1 MGLSAS
7 QARLLTIT
15 SRKSDCEYQSM
26 RLSHQKIALSREM
39 NEISNEY
46 QKSLN
51 QTILYYDFYGEGDM
65 SNPLNY
71 NLLMTPSALND
82 YLPTLITNQQGRVV
96 IDSALASAAKAAG
109 IPQEGLNGLPSED
122 MRNAFVEGLFQA
134 GIISKKT
141 RDSILSTVYNQAAG
155 VGSTDMITTQY
166 VETDLEGL
174 IDALGG
180 LQVSIDPNMGITEG
194 TLKTA
199 GGIHYI
205 GTASSNIVEGQ
216 TMDSFNVA
224 DLLNDEE
231 QYVAIAKQKEAHYP
245 ADAAVAMANSL
256 TQDDGFIDQLYD
268 AFSTVLNVDSVS
280 ANALTYARNMTKAL
294 FDTSLVG
301 QNTGNHSDDKSHNI
315 ESLGTQVYRAKKD
328 GIGTFTNR
336 LKNES
341 SNYVGMT
348 YYSFW
353 KGGVKARRKLWSG
366 CAVNFNN
373 IAKAFLSYYAQ
384 YMERLA
390 IEPNY
395 SAVKG
400 HKDSSNLVTDDPTY
414 IYKINAGSTISQ
426 EDAKSGLF
434 YDTLF
439 NQLCLMGWTENNE
452 VKDQSYLQEM
462 LKNGMMYISSI
473 GDDAYYY
480 QENYSTNTFIKE
492 KSDDSYIAQAEA
504 KYTNQKA
511 RLTSKEDELDLKIE
525 LDLKMKNLDTE
536 ISSLTTEYDSV
547 KSVIDKNIEKSF
559 KRYDA

>member
-46 QKSLN
+46 QNSLN
-51 QTILYYDFYGEGDM
+51 QTILYYDFYGKGDT

-96 IDSALASAAKAAG
+96 VDSAIATAAKAAG

-122 MRNAFVEGLFQA
+122 MRNAFIEGLFQA
-134 GIISKKT
+134 GVISKKT

-174 IDALGG
+174 IEALGG
-180 LQVSIDPNMGITEG
+180 LQVSIDPKMGITEG
-194 TLKTA
+194 VLKTA
-199 GGIHYI
+199 GGVHYI

-216 TMDSFNVA
+216 TMDTFNVA

-245 ADAAVAMANSL
+245 ADAAVAMADSL
-256 TQDDGFIDQLYD
+256 TRDDGFIDELYD
-268 AFSTVLNVDSVS
+268 AFSTVLNVDSIS
-280 ANALTYARNMTKAL
+280 ANALAYARNMTKAL
-294 FDTSLVG
+294 FDTSQVTANSG
-301 QNTGNHSDDKSHNI
+301 DHRDSGSHNI
-315 ESLGTQVYRAKKD
+315 ESLGTQDYRAKKD

-336 LKNES
+336 LKNDAA
-341 SNYVGMT
+341 NFVGLT

-366 CAVNFNN
+366 CAINFNN

-395 SAVKG
+395 SANKG
-400 HKDSSNLVTDDPTY
+400 HKDKSNLVTDDPTY
-414 IYKINAGSTISQ
+414 IYKINAGSSITE

-462 LKNGMMYISSI
+462 LKNGMMFISSI

-480 QENYSTNTFIKE
+480 QENYNTNTFVKE
-492 KSDDSYIAQAEA
+492 KSDDSFIAQAEA
-504 KYTNQKA
+504 KYSNQKA
-511 RLTSKEDELDLKIE
+511 RLTSKEDE

>member
-46 QKSLN
+46 QNSLN
-51 QTILYYDFYGEGDM
+51 QTILYYDFYGKGDT

-96 IDSALASAAKAAG
+96 VDSAIATAAKAAG

-122 MRNAFVEGLFQA
+122 MRNAFIEGLFQA
-134 GIISKKT
+134 GVISKKT

-174 IDALGG
+174 IEALGG
-180 LQVSIDPNMGITEG
+180 LQVSIDPKMGITEG
-194 TLKTA
+194 VLKTA
-199 GGIHYI
+199 GGVHYI

-216 TMDSFNVA
+216 TMDTFNVA

-245 ADAAVAMANSL
+245 ADAAVAMADSL
-256 TQDDGFIDQLYD
+256 TRDDGFIDELYD
-268 AFSTVLNVDSVS
+268 AFSTVLNVDSIS
-280 ANALTYARNMTKAL
+280 ANALAYARNMTKAL
-294 FDTSLVG
+294 FDTSQVTANSG
-301 QNTGNHSDDKSHNI
+301 DHRDSGSHNI
-315 ESLGTQVYRAKKD
+315 ESLGTQDYRAKKD

-336 LKNES
+336 LKNDAA
-341 SNYVGMT
+341 NFVGLT

-366 CAVNFNN
+366 CAINFNN

-395 SAVKG
+395 SANKG
-400 HKDSSNLVTDDPTY
+400 HKDKSNLVTDDPTY
-414 IYKINAGSTISQ
+414 IYKINAGSSITE

-439 NQLCLMGWTENNE
+439 NQLCIMGWTENNE

-462 LKNGMMYISSI
+462 LKNGMMFISSI

-480 QENYSTNTFIKE
+480 QENYNTNTFVKE
-492 KSDDSYIAQAEA
+492 KSDDSLIAQAEA
-504 KYTNQKA
+504 KYSNQKA
-511 RLTSKEDELDLKIE
+511 RLTSKEDE

>member
-46 QKSLN
+46 QNSLN
-51 QTILYYDFYGEGDM
+51 QTILYYDFYGKGDT

-96 IDSALASAAKAAG
+96 VDSAIATAAKAAG

-122 MRNAFVEGLFQA
+122 MRNAFIEGLFQA
-134 GIISKKT
+134 GVISKKT

-174 IDALGG
+174 IEALGG
-180 LQVSIDPNMGITEG
+180 LQVSIDPKMGITEG
-194 TLKTA
+194 VLKTA
-199 GGIHYI
+199 GGVHYI

-216 TMDSFNVA
+216 TMDTFNVA

-245 ADAAVAMANSL
+245 ADAAVAMADSL
-256 TQDDGFIDQLYD
+256 TRDDGFIDELYD
-268 AFSTVLNVDSVS
+268 AFSTVLNVDSIS
-280 ANALTYARNMTKAL
+280 ANALAYARNMTKAL
-294 FDTSLVG
+294 FDTSQVTANSG
-301 QNTGNHSDDKSHNI
+301 DHRDSGSHNI
-315 ESLGTQVYRAKKD
+315 ESLGTQDYRAKKD

-336 LKNES
+336 LKNDAA
-341 SNYVGMT
+341 NFVGLT

-366 CAVNFNN
+366 CAINFNN

-395 SAVKG
+395 SANKG
-400 HKDSSNLVTDDPTY
+400 HKDKSNLVTDDPTY
-414 IYKINAGSTISQ
+414 IYKINAGSSITE

-462 LKNGMMYISSI
+462 LKNGMMFISSI

-480 QENYSTNTFIKE
+480 QENYNTNTFVKE
-492 KSDDSYIAQAEA
+492 KSDDSLIAQAEA
-504 KYTNQKA
+504 KYSNQKA
-511 RLTSKEDELDLKIE
+511 RLTSKEDE